1 MNKSSNAHNLSST
14 KPIRRVPCR
23 AAILLAITVAFAS
36 VRAANH
42 PLDPLDATEIVT
54 AAQILLDG
62 GAATPGAA
70 FQSVELREPSKET
83 VLGFHPGDPLN
94 RSATVDFR
102 QNKQSY
108 RSIVNLSEG
117 TFSPPV
123 TIPKSQGQ
131 LLNWRKPLPS
141 NSKQQK
147 NLNATRICRETSDAS
162 YPVFGSHPAP
172 L

>member
-70 FQSVELREPSKET
+70 FQSVELREPTKET

-108 RSIVNLSEG
+108 RSSVNFSEG

-131 LLNWRKPLPS
+131 LGL
-141 NSKQQK
+141 
-147 NLNATRICRETSDAS
+147 T
-162 YPVFGSHPAP
+162 V
-172 L
+172 